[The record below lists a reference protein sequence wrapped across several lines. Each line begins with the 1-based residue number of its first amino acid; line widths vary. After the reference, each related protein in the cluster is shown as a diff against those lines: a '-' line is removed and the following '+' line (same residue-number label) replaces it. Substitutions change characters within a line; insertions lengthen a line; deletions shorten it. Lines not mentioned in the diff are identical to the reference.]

1 MPFFIR
7 EGKMLKENERFDQL
21 LKENLSIIQN
31 DDVFSFST
39 DALLLAHFTQLRAK
53 DQIMDLCSGNGV
65 IPLLLSSRTTMT
77 IEAIEIQ
84 DALVDMAVRTIQYND
99 LVSQIKIHHMDL
111 KDVGSTFL
119 PSQFDVVTCNPPYF
133 RENQSYQHLKEAHRI
148 ARHEV
153 MCTFKDCVR
162 AANHLLKQGGKMVI
176 VQRADRLADVIVDM
190 RTGGIEPKR
199 LIPIYSKKSKTQAI
213 TVIVEG
219 IKGGKPDLKLQS
231 PFYIYNDDGTYSS
244 EMNGVYYG

>member
-1 MPFFIR
+1 
-7 EGKMLKENERFDQL
+7 MLKENERFDQL

-190 RTGGIEPKR
+190 RTGALNRSDSFQFTPKNLKRKR
-199 LIPIYSKKSKTQAI
+199 LLLLLR
-213 TVIVEG
+213 G
-219 IKGGKPDLKLQS
+219 LKVVNQ
-231 PFYIYNDDGTYSS
+231 I
-244 EMNGVYYG
+244 

>member
-1 MPFFIR
+1 
-7 EGKMLKENERFDQL
+7 MLKENERFDQL

-31 DDVFSFST
+31 EDVFSFST

-53 DQIMDLCSGNGV
+53 DKIMDLCSGNGV
-65 IPLLLSSRTTMT
+65 IPLLLSHRTATA
-77 IEAIEIQ
+77 IEAVEIQ
-84 DALVDMAVRTIQYND
+84 EVLVDMAVRTIRYND
-99 LVSQIKIHHMDL
+99 LVSQIKMHHMDL
-111 KDVGSTFL
+111 KDVGNTFL

-153 MCTFKDCVR
+153 LCTFMDCVR

-190 RTGGIEPKR
+190 RMGGIEPKR
-199 LIPIYSKKSKTQAI
+199 LISIYSKKSKAQAI

-219 IKGGKPDLKLQS
+219 IKGGKPGLKIQP
-231 PFYIYNDDGTYSS
+231 PFYIYDEDGSYSS
-244 EMNGVYYG
+244 QMQEVYYG

>member
-1 MPFFIR
+1 
-7 EGKMLKENERFDQL
+7 MLKENERFDQL

-190 RTGGIEPKR
+190 RTGALNRSDSFQFTPKNLKRKR
-199 LIPIYSKKSKTQAI
+199 LLLLLR
-213 TVIVEG
+213 G
-219 IKGGKPDLKLQS
+219 LKVANQ
-231 PFYIYNDDGTYSS
+231 I
-244 EMNGVYYG
+244 

>member
-1 MPFFIR
+1 
-7 EGKMLKENERFDQL
+7 MLKENERFDQL

-53 DQIMDLCSGNGV
+53 DKIMDLCSGNGV
-65 IPLLLSSRTTMT
+65 IPLLLSHRTATA
-77 IEAIEIQ
+77 IEAVEIQ
-84 DALVDMAVRTIQYND
+84 EVLVDMAVRTIRYND
-99 LVSQIKIHHMDL
+99 LASQIKMHHMDL
-111 KDVGSTFL
+111 KDVGNTFL

-153 MCTFKDCVR
+153 LCTFMDCVR

-190 RTGGIEPKR
+190 RMGGIEPKR
-199 LIPIYSKKSKTQAI
+199 LIPIYSKKSKAQAI

-219 IKGGKPDLKLQS
+219 IKDGKPDLKIQP
-231 PFYIYNDDGTYSS
+231 PFYIYDEDGSYSS
-244 EMNGVYYG
+244 QMQEVYYG

>member
-1 MPFFIR
+1 
-7 EGKMLKENERFDQL
+7 MLKENERFDQL

-53 DQIMDLCSGNGV
+53 DKIMDLCSGNGV
-65 IPLLLSSRTTMT
+65 IPLLLSARTATA
-77 IEAIEIQ
+77 IEAVEIQ
-84 DALVDMAVRTIQYND
+84 DVLVDMAVRTIRYND
-99 LVSQIKIHHMDL
+99 LASQITIHHMDL
-111 KDVGSTFL
+111 KDVGNTFL

-153 MCTFKDCVR
+153 MCTFMDCVR
-162 AANHLLKQGGKMVI
+162 AASHLLKQGGKMVI

-190 RTGGIEPKR
+190 RMGGIEPKR
-199 LIPIYSKKSKTQAI
+199 LIPIYSKKSKAQAI

-219 IKGGKPDLKLQS
+219 IKGGKPDMKIQP
-231 PFYIYNDDGTYSS
+231 PFYIYDEDGSYSLQMQ
-244 EMNGVYYG
+244 EVYYG

>member
-1 MPFFIR
+1 
-7 EGKMLKENERFDQL
+7 MLKENERFDQL

-119 PSQFDVVTCNPPYF
+119 PSQFDVVTCNPPYC

-219 IKGGKPDLKLQS
+219 IKGGKPDLKLQP

>member
-99 LVSQIKIHHMDL
+99 LVSQIKMHHMDL

-133 RENQSYQHLKEAHRI
+133 RENQSYQHLKETHRI

-219 IKGGKPDLKLQS
+219 IKGGKPDLKLQP

>member
-1 MPFFIR
+1 
-7 EGKMLKENERFDQL
+7 MLKENERFDKL

-31 DDVFSFST
+31 EDVFSFST

-53 DQIMDLCSGNGV
+53 DKIMDLCSGNGV
-65 IPLLLSSRTTMT
+65 IPLLLSHRTATA
-77 IEAIEIQ
+77 IEAVEIQ
-84 DALVDMAVRTIQYND
+84 EVLVDMAVRTIRYND
-99 LVSQIKIHHMDL
+99 LASQIKMHHMDL
-111 KDVGSTFL
+111 KDVGNTFL

-153 MCTFKDCVR
+153 LCTFMDCVR

-190 RTGGIEPKR
+190 RMGGIEPKR
-199 LIPIYSKKSKTQAI
+199 LIPIYSKKSKAQAI

-219 IKGGKPDLKLQS
+219 IKGGKPGLKIQP
-231 PFYIYNDDGTYSS
+231 PFYIYDEDGSYSS
-244 EMNGVYYG
+244 QMQEVYYG

>member
-1 MPFFIR
+1 
-7 EGKMLKENERFDQL
+7 MLKENERFDQL

-53 DQIMDLCSGNGV
+53 DKIMDLCSGNGV
-65 IPLLLSSRTTMT
+65 IPLLLSSRTATA
-77 IEAIEIQ
+77 IEAVEIQ
-84 DALVDMAVRTIQYND
+84 DVLVDMAVRTIRYND
-99 LVSQIKIHHMDL
+99 LASQITIHHMDL
-111 KDVGSTFL
+111 KDVGNTFL

-153 MCTFKDCVR
+153 MCTFMDCVR
-162 AANHLLKQGGKMVI
+162 AASHLLKQGGKMVI
-176 VQRADRLADVIVDM
+176 VQRAERLADVIVDM
-190 RTGGIEPKR
+190 RMGGIEPKR
-199 LIPIYSKKSKTQAI
+199 LIPIYSKKSKAQAI

-219 IKGGKPDLKLQS
+219 IKGGKPDMKIQP
-231 PFYIYNDDGTYSS
+231 PFYIYDEDGSYSLQMQ
-244 EMNGVYYG
+244 EVYYG

>member
-1 MPFFIR
+1 
-7 EGKMLKENERFDQL
+7 MLKENERFDQL

-31 DDVFSFST
+31 EDVFSFST

-53 DQIMDLCSGNGV
+53 DKIMDLCSGNGV
-65 IPLLLSSRTTMT
+65 IPLLLSHRTATA
-77 IEAIEIQ
+77 IEAVEIQ
-84 DALVDMAVRTIQYND
+84 EVLVDMAVRTIRYND
-99 LVSQIKIHHMDL
+99 LVSQIKMHHMDL
-111 KDVGSTFL
+111 KDVGNTFL

-153 MCTFKDCVR
+153 LCTFMDCVR

-190 RTGGIEPKR
+190 RMGGIEPKR
-199 LIPIYSKKSKTQAI
+199 LIPIYSKKSKAQAI

-219 IKGGKPDLKLQS
+219 IKGGKPGLKIQP
-231 PFYIYNDDGTYSS
+231 PFYIYDEDGSYSS
-244 EMNGVYYG
+244 QMQEVYYG